1 MNLIEIK
8 EVRKLVANIYWSL
21 KKDHKAL
28 LEQGDDKEVY
38 YDVGMIVGY
47 LRSLNK
53 DKLAERKKQYR
64 QNLPSMIYEI
74 QNTITKQI
82 YVGQTSQGRMRW
94 NAHKLRL
101 RKGIHNNHKLQKSWN
116 IWGEDAFYFNVV
128 EELPPDLSPELLL
141 EKETALILEHVS
153 NGTRLYNIRW

>member
-53 DKLAERKKQYR
+53 DKLAEK
-64 QNLPSMIYEI
+64 IYD
-74 QNTITKQI
+74 KF
-82 YVGQTSQGRMRW
+82 M
-94 NAHKLRL
+94 
-101 RKGIHNNHKLQKSWN
+101 
-116 IWGEDAFYFNVV
+116 D
-128 EELPPDLSPELLL
+128 D
-141 EKETALILEHVS
+141 
-153 NGTRLYNIRW
+153 

>member
-1 MNLIEIK
+1 MTMNLIEIK

-53 DKLAERKKQYR
+53 DKLAEK
-64 QNLPSMIYEI
+64 IYD
-74 QNTITKQI
+74 K
-82 YVGQTSQGRMRW
+82 YM
-94 NAHKLRL
+94 
-101 RKGIHNNHKLQKSWN
+101 
-116 IWGEDAFYFNVV
+116 ED
-128 EELPPDLSPELLL
+128 
-141 EKETALILEHVS
+141 
-153 NGTRLYNIRW
+153 

>member
-47 LRSLNK
+47 LRSINEK
-53 DKLAERKKQYR
+53 KLASK
-64 QNLPSMIYEI
+64 IYD
-74 QNTITKQI
+74 KF
-82 YVGQTSQGRMRW
+82 M
-94 NAHKLRL
+94 
-101 RKGIHNNHKLQKSWN
+101 
-116 IWGEDAFYFNVV
+116 D
-128 EELPPDLSPELLL
+128 D
-141 EKETALILEHVS
+141 
-153 NGTRLYNIRW
+153 

>member
-1 MNLIEIK
+1 MTMNLIEIK

-53 DKLAERKKQYR
+53 DKLAEK
-64 QNLPSMIYEI
+64 IYDKYME
-74 QNTITKQI
+74 
-82 YVGQTSQGRMRW
+82 Y
-94 NAHKLRL
+94 
-101 RKGIHNNHKLQKSWN
+101 
-116 IWGEDAFYFNVV
+116 
-128 EELPPDLSPELLL
+128 
-141 EKETALILEHVS
+141 
-153 NGTRLYNIRW
+153 

>member
-8 EVRKLVANIYWSL
+8 EIRKLVANIYWSL

-53 DKLAERKKQYR
+53 DKLAEK
-64 QNLPSMIYEI
+64 IYD
-74 QNTITKQI
+74 K
-82 YVGQTSQGRMRW
+82 YM
-94 NAHKLRL
+94 
-101 RKGIHNNHKLQKSWN
+101 
-116 IWGEDAFYFNVV
+116 ED
-128 EELPPDLSPELLL
+128 
-141 EKETALILEHVS
+141 
-153 NGTRLYNIRW
+153 